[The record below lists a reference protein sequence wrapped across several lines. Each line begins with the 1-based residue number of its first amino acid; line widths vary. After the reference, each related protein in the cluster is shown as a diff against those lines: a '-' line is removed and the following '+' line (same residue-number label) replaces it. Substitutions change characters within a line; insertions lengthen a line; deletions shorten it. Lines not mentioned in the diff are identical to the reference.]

1 MFRVAARREG
11 GLMRTA
17 TAIRLRVV
25 CVVFGGGYWWEWW
38 GLVGERLGAGWG

>member
-11 GLMRTA
+11 GLVRTA

-25 CVVFGGGYWWEWW
+25 CVVFRWLVSV
-38 GLVGERLGAGWG
+38 GLDGERLGFGGG